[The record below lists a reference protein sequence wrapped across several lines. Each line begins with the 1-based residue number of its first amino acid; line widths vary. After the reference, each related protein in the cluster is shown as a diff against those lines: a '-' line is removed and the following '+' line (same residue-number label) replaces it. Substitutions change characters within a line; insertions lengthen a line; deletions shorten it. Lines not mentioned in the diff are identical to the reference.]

1 MRGRMMQ
8 TPLLISSLIEH
19 AGRVYGTQEI
29 VSRTVEGPIH
39 RYTWLDARNRSI
51 QLAQALGAHGITA
64 GDRIGTLGW
73 NTYRH
78 LELYYGIS
86 GMGAVC
92 HTLNPRLHP
101 TELVYIVNHAEDRIL
116 FVDLTFVPLAEA
128 VADKLP
134 GVERYVVLTDSEN
147 MPETAL
153 SNAIAYED
161 FIAGSDG
168 DYEWPV
174 LDEGDAAA
182 LCYTSGTTGH
192 PKGALYT
199 HRSTVLHAFGVAM
212 PDVFNTV
219 SYTHLTLPTKA

>member
-92 HTLNPRLHP
+92 HMGGGTWNA
-101 TELVYIVNHAEDRIL
+101 TDAEGESRMER
-116 FVDLTFVPLAEA
+116 EA
-128 VADKLP
+128 
-134 GVERYVVLTDSEN
+134 GVS
-147 MPETAL
+147 
-153 SNAIAYED
+153 
-161 FIAGSDG
+161 
-168 DYEWPV
+168 
-174 LDEGDAAA
+174 
-182 LCYTSGTTGH
+182 
-192 PKGALYT
+192 
-199 HRSTVLHAFGVAM
+199 
-212 PDVFNTV
+212 
-219 SYTHLTLPTKA
+219 